1 MNKFWSEI
9 LSQPR
14 TLKST
19 FENFVT
25 NSKIQLEKLKLTLT
39 TKRIDNLIFSGMG
52 SSLFSCYI
60 PYYSLNSNGY
70 HTEIVETSQLLLNL
84 YPYPNQTLENSI
96 LFLISQSGESGEIVE
111 LIRRLKHG
119 EKDLVIVGITN
130 EPKSFL
136 SDEADIIFLLKAGN
150 ETSVT
155 SKTYTCTLLIQFL
168 LSMFLINRFD
178 LFSIE
183 EQLLNDFFERVSQFF
198 FNVNKK
204 IEVIKKA
211 IEFFNDVPPFLEI
224 LSSGPSLATAFQAA
238 LTYKEI
244 TKNYSEA
251 NSISSFYHGGV
262 ECLEENSN
270 LILISSDENNF
281 KLNVQLIKNMLKWKV
296 GKILHISNQN
306 RNVFDNVL
314 NVHTIKHK
322 IKNPFLAPIMEIFY
336 LQLLF
341 YKMAEK
347 SNIEPGKFK
356 YSKKITKGLIK

>member
-1 MNKFWSEI
+1 MNQFWSEI

-14 TLKST
+14 VLKST
-19 FENFVT
+19 FENFVY
-25 NSKIQLEKLKLTLT
+25 NSKVQLEKLKLTIT
-39 TKRIDNLIFSGMG
+39 TERIINFIFSGMG

-60 PYYSLNSNGY
+60 PYYSLNPNFY
-70 HTEIVETSQLLLNL
+70 HTEIVETSQFLLNL
-84 YPYPNQTLENSI
+84 SPYPNQTLEKSM

-111 LIRRLKHG
+111 LIRRIRDG
-119 EKDLVIVGITN
+119 EENPVIVGITN

-136 SDEADIIFLLKAGN
+136 ADKADIVFLLKAGK

-155 SKTYTCTLLIQFL
+155 SKTYTSTLLILYL
-168 LSMFLINRFD
+168 LSYFLINRFD
-178 LFSIE
+178 FSLIE
-183 EQLLNDFFERVSQFF
+183 ENLNEFLESVSRFF
-198 FNVNKK
+198 FDLNKQLK
-204 IEVIKKA
+204 VIKKA
-211 IEFFNDVPPFLEI
+211 IEFFKEVPPFLEI

-251 NSISSFYHGGV
+251 NSISSFYHGGI
-262 ECLEENSN
+262 ECLKENSN

-281 KLNVQLIKNMLKWKV
+281 KLNEQLIKNMLKWKV

-306 RNVFDNVL
+306 RDMFDSVL
-314 NVHTIKHK
+314 NVHTIKHQ

-356 YSKKITKGLIK
+356 YSKKITNGIIK